1 VPRAAQHLSA
11 VWKSLSPEE
20 RKTWKEK
27 AENDKERYKVELA
40 IYSGPFTL
48 PNFDNNRPKK
58 DPSAPKRPMSA
69 YLDYSKAFR
78 GQVIRENPHVTDNKE
93 ISKIL
98 GMMWNNASDKVKRP
112 FIINELALR
121 AKYNEEI
128 AKWRKER
135 DDRIAAERSQRESI
149 VQRAI
154 ETGTSEQII
163 RDAEASRTSL
173 AQQSH
178 NTTNSYEGT
187 ASLLPYHPSYVTT
200 NFHASEENSAT
211 SFPHHPFNTDVR
223 QQYYHAACLLDP
235 MHANDNG
242 KEECSTHVQ
251 HPVHTAYQPHSDSG
265 RCSGYDAYGS
275 SCFQEMPPC
284 SRNSYFY
291 TQGYSCTE
299 NSASNIDRLAY
310 DPYDVPLASDV
321 PPQISQLEPYPL
333 KDIHGMNYTERQYYP
348 YTDIHHSIHFPC
360 ETAFDQTHNHL
371 PSRRTF
377 NSTGNKF
384 QF

>member
-1 VPRAAQHLSA
+1 M
-11 VWKSLSPEE
+11 SPEE

-27 AENDKERYKVELA
+27 AENDKQRYKVELA

-78 GQVIRENPHVTDNKE
+78 GQVIRGNPHVTDNKE

-112 FIINELALR
+112 FIIKELALR

-154 ETGTSEQII
+154 ESGTSDQII
-163 RDAEASRTSL
+163 RDAEASRTSI

-178 NTTNSYEGT
+178 NTTNAYECA
-187 ASLLPYHPSYVTT
+187 ASLLPYHPSYVT
-200 NFHASEENSAT
+200 NYYGSEENSAI
-211 SFPHHPFNTDVR
+211 SFPRHPFNNDVH
-223 QQYYHAACLLDP
+223 QQYDHASCLLDP
-235 MHANDNG
+235 MHANHNIRR
-242 KEECSTHVQ
+242 ECSTHSQ
-251 HPVHTAYQPHSDSG
+251 HSFHTAYQPYLDRG
-265 RCSGYDAYGS
+265 RCNGYDAYGS
-275 SCFQEMPPC
+275 SSFQEMPQY
-284 SRNSYFY
+284 SQNSYFY
-291 TQGYSCTE
+291 TEGYSCTE
-299 NSASNIDRLAY
+299 NSSSSIDHLAY
-310 DPYDVPLASDV
+310 DVPSAADV

-333 KDIHGMNYTERQYYP
+333 KDIHGMNSTERQYNP
-348 YTDIHHSIHFPC
+348 YTDVYHSTHFS
-360 ETAFDQTHNHL
+360 L
-371 PSRRTF
+371 
-377 NSTGNKF
+377 
-384 QF
+384 